1 MKVYP
6 FHITKQPEQN
16 LLLQHDKGV
25 AFYDKLHQHEEIQLS
40 FVVKGNGTLIVGNS
54 VHTYQA
60 EDIIGIGG
68 QLPHVF
74 KSSVSA
80 GESEMISMFFTRD
93 AFGGSFFEQR
103 EMKLIYPLFSLLSYG
118 FKLPTG
124 QTPLRA
130 MFLKLNDTDTFS
142 FFIQFLEILRVIS
155 QEKKQQLNT
164 LANNQQLTYKQ
175 GDRLQLAIDFV
186 LQHYHEDIELKKVA
200 NRMHMSVSAFCR
212 FFKQR
217 TNKTF
222 FQFVNEVRVA
232 QACQY
237 LARHPELSVSEV
249 AIKSGYQSISNFNKY
264 FLKHKGIPPTGFK
277 KKFL

>member
-16 LLLQHDKGV
+16 LLLQHDKGI

-103 EMKLIYPLFSLLSYG
+103 EMKIIYPLFSLLSYG

-142 FFIQFLEILRVIS
+142 FFIQFLEILRAIS

-237 LARHPELSVSEV
+237 MARHPELSVSEV